1 MTSLLTTIAIFGLGG
16 AVLNVAL
23 QGLLLTLIGRSTKTG
38 PRLVSGIAIA
48 LLPLA
53 LPTLAAGR
61 LLSTVPQAGFAS
73 AFTVALCTAL
83 LILGSTL
90 VFSTIA
96 ARRATQAKAL
106 PQLSGPTL
114 YVGGLATCVLV
125 GGLGAVTALL
135 LV

>member
-1 MTSLLTTIAIFGLGG
+1 
-16 AVLNVAL
+16 
-23 QGLLLTLIGRSTKTG
+23 
-38 PRLVSGIAIA
+38 
-48 LLPLA
+48 
-53 LPTLAAGR
+53 
-61 LLSTVPQAGFAS
+61 VPQAGFAS

-125 GGLGAVTALL
+125 GVLGAVTALL

>member
-48 LLPLA
+48 LLLLA

-114 YVGGLATCVLV
+114 YLGGLATCVLV
-125 GGLGAVTALL
+125 GVLGAVTALL